1 MAPMMLSV
9 DRDALE
15 ELLKHAASA
24 ARLAGHGD
32 KLADGL
38 ADHVDAIAHVL
49 GEILGEPG
57 PIAPLSERVDWLRQL
72 VARADALASA
82 LGEMFDEV
90 RIERSRGR
98 RGAAVARARR
108 GLPRAALRGLRRR
121 VGGLAIAS
129 AGWLYPRLSGYRPEL
144 GQGVRR
150 PAIPGLCP

>member
-15 ELLKHAASA
+15 ELLKHA
-24 ARLAGHGD
+24 AGHGD

-98 RGAAVARARR
+98 RGAAVARARKS
-108 GLPRAALRGLRRR
+108 
-121 VGGLAIAS
+121 V
-129 AGWLYPRLSGYRPEL
+129 
-144 GQGVRR
+144 V
-150 PAIPGLCP
+150 